1 MPNPFTSPN
10 QPGSR
15 GFSSLRDGLLA
26 AQSYPHVRET
36 LRRILM
42 ERGID
47 QSEVERQADEWSRT
61 VVLYLIALLDA
72 VREDL

>member
-1 MPNPFTSPN
+1 
-10 QPGSR
+10 
-15 GFSSLRDGLLA
+15 
-26 AQSYPHVRET
+26 
-36 LRRILM
+36 M